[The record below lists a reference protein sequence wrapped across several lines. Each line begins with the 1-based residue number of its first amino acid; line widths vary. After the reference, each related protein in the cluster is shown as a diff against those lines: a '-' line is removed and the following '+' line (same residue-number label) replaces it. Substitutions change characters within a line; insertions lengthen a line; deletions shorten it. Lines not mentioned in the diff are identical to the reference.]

1 MSYNDW
7 WYSVDQTELDDPY
20 EGLTLADVLTDE
32 EKEEIAYRKERE
44 LFWSPPS
51 NESLGLSYRD

>member
-1 MSYNDW
+1 MSCDF
-7 WYSVDQTELDDPY
+7 WYSVDRYDEDDPY

-51 NESLGLSYRD
+51 MESLGLSYRD